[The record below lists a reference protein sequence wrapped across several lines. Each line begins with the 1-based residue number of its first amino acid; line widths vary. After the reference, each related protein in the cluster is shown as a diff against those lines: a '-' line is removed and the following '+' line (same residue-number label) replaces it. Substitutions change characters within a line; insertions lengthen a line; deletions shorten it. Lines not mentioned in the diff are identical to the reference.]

1 MPEDAGSDTEE
12 GENDNSEE
20 EEEETQDNNDD
31 EDDDIMVTPKKKS
44 VKAAT
49 STTASPKKKQVANK
63 MSIES
68 IAEGVGGLTVKCQMF
83 SFSNEDIVFVRGPFT
98 KTEGRY
104 VTDFCEVDI
113 EIGTPMPREFM
124 STVLSPKGT
133 HIIYKKAAPEMFGE
147 AARMK
152 TMMGGK
158 YRMDNSR
165 VLAHDD
171 TCQLIRE
178 TSKAKDG
185 KFWCND
191 EDAQVIELP
200 VPCRGM
206 IHKSYP
212 LHPTG
217 QLIRNQ
223 TQYRMIMTC
232 RVECANQ
239 RTRRERKGKVTVYD
253 EGSVQTSE
261 EESDMEEDTDDD
273 DAAAAA
279 AAATGGTGGAP
290 DVTMSGRRQPF

>member
-1 MPEDAGSDTEE
+1 
-12 GENDNSEE
+12 
-20 EEEETQDNNDD
+20 
-31 EDDDIMVTPKKKS
+31 
-44 VKAAT
+44 
-49 STTASPKKKQVANK
+49 
-63 MSIES
+63 
-68 IAEGVGGLTVKCQMF
+68 
-83 SFSNEDIVFVRGPFT
+83 
-98 KTEGRY
+98 
-104 VTDFCEVDI
+104 
-113 EIGTPMPREFM
+113 
-124 STVLSPKGT
+124 
-133 HIIYKKAAPEMFGE
+133 MFGE

-152 TMMGGK
+152 TMMGTK

-191 EDAQVIELP
+191 EDAQVIDLP
-200 VPCRGM
+200 VPCRWM

-212 LHPTG
+212 LHLTD
-217 QLIRNQ
+217 QLIRSQ

-232 RVECANQ
+232 QVECANQ
-239 RTRRERKGKVTVYD
+239 RTHRERKGKVTVYD

-273 DAAAAA
+273 Y

-290 DVTMSGRRQPF
+290 DVTMSGLRQPC